1 MTDEL
6 EIVVPLRNQK
16 LDRHNFCSW
25 WPTEPHPLI
34 KGEHPICVGRI
45 QRFDWR
51 EGAACCSDHRPFVS
65 SLLVNHANGEICF
78 VCDHCKP
85 AYTLVLELASKTKG
99 QVESFHYMPEAGDAC
114 KCYSSSGE
122 LVRTALVPSR
132 KSTSFCIRCEKAVD
146 PSTKLMTSSKWFRL
160 PIERRF

>member
-6 EIVVPLRNQK
+6 EQVVPLRNQK

-45 QRFDWR
+45 QRFDAG
-51 EGAACCSDHRPFVS
+51 EDSCCSDTHPFVS
-65 SLLVNHANGEICF
+65 DLLVNHESGEICF
-78 VCDHCKP
+78 VCSHCKP
-85 AYTLVLELASKTKG
+85 AYTLVLELASKSKG
-99 QVESFHYMPEAGDAC
+99 QVESFHYMPEVGDIC
-114 KCYSSSGE
+114 KCYSAGGP

-132 KSTSFCIRCEKAVD
+132 KSKSFCIRCERAVN

-160 PIERRF
+160 PKKYRF